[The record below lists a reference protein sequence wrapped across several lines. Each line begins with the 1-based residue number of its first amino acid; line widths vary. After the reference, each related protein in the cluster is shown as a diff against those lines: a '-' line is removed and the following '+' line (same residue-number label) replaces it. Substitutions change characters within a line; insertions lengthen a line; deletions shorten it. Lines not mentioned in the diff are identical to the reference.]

1 MATLYPFSNE
11 TCKLFKEG
19 PDGWGQAH
27 NWIYQAA
34 LRCVRF
40 WDNDRSFGFLRRYLD
55 EQFSRRRVKDQEIRD
70 AVEKARK
77 YADSVGE
84 IAHTYQRLRWPAKNP
99 EMIARVIRQYAPLFD
114 MTPTATPEEVLYGLF
129 NPDDQI
135 CFGQSVTSAAIATLD
150 TVRQYAPRMQFI
162 VPNPMRGPFGV
173 TRDGK
178 PSPRCLDNV
187 LVRRYV
193 VVEMDDPELG
203 KENQAR
209 IIHCLSTMNPLVM
222 VVDSGGK
229 SLHAWFWV
237 EPLPRAEQMRFFG
250 VATALGA
257 DPSKWDQSS
266 WVRMPGGVRPT
277 NPGERLQ
284 NIVFYAGRP

>member
-40 WDNDRSFGFLRRYLD
+40 FDDERSFSFLRRYLD
-55 EQFSRRRVKDQEIRD
+55 EHFSRRRVKDQEIKE
-70 AVEKARK
+70 AVQKARR
-77 YADSVGE
+77 YSETIGE
-84 IAHTYQRLRWPAKNP
+84 TAYTCRRLRWPAKDA
-99 EMIARVIRQYAPLFD
+99 EMIGRVIGQYSPLFD
-114 MTPTATPEEVLYGLF
+114 LEQVAGPDDVLPNLF
-129 NPDDQI
+129 NPDDHI
-135 CFGQSVTSAAIATLD
+135 CFGQSVTSAAISTVD
-150 TVRQYAPRMQFI
+150 TVRQYAGSMQFI
-162 VPNPMRGPFGV
+162 VPNPMRGPYGM

-193 VVEMDDPELG
+193 VVEMDDPDLG
-203 KENQAR
+203 KENQSR

-237 EPLPRAEQMRFFG
+237 EDLPRAEQMRFFG

-266 WVRMPGGVRPT
+266 WVRMPGGIR
-277 NPGERLQ
+277 GDRRQ
-284 NIVFYAGRP
+284 SIVFFAGRP

>member
-1 MATLYPFSNE
+1 MANLYPFSNE
-11 TCKLFKEG
+11 TCKLFKDG

-34 LRCVRF
+34 LRCVRYF
-40 WDNDRSFGFLRRYLD
+40 TDEKSFSVLREFLDKHFDRRP
-55 EQFSRRRVKDQEIRD
+55 VKDSEIRE
-70 AVEKARK
+70 AIQKARK
-77 YADSVGE
+77 YSENVGE
-84 IAHTYQRLRWPAKNP
+84 TAHTYRRLRWPAKNQ
-99 EMIARVIRQYAPLFD
+99 EMIDRVVLQYDPLFD
-114 MTPTATPEEVLYGLF
+114 LNPTTTPEEALPGLF
-129 NPDDQI
+129 NPEDQI
-135 CFGQSVTSAAIATLD
+135 CFGQSVTSAAIATIA
-150 TVRQYAPRMQFI
+150 TVKQYAPRMQFI
-162 VPNPMRGPFGV
+162 VPNPMRGPYG
-173 TRDGK
+173 TTKDGK

-193 VVEMDDPELG
+193 VVEMDDVELG
-203 KENQAR
+203 KDNQAR

-237 EPLPRAEQMRFFG
+237 EELPRAEQMRFFG
-250 VATALGA
+250 VAAALGA
-257 DPSKWDQSS
+257 DTSKWDASS

-277 NPGERLQ
+277 NPGERQQ